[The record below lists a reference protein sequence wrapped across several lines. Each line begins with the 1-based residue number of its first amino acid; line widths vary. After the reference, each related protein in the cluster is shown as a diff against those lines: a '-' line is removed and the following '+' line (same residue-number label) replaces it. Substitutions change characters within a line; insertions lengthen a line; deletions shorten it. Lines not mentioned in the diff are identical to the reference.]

1 MPEMV
6 VPGEVRGGG
15 CGRPVLPPSRLYCR
29 FSCCGNV
36 VLDCDEDVFSV
47 AVQLIDAVPLL
58 RMLTLKVC
66 ASVATREFATGMTW

>member
-6 VPGEVRGGG
+6 VPERFAAVVAVDQCCRRRGCTAGSAAAG
-15 CGRPVLPPSRLYCR
+15 TCL
-29 FSCCGNV
+29 
-36 VLDCDEDVFSV
+36 LDCDEDVFSV

-66 ASVATREFATGMTW
+66 ASVATREFAPG